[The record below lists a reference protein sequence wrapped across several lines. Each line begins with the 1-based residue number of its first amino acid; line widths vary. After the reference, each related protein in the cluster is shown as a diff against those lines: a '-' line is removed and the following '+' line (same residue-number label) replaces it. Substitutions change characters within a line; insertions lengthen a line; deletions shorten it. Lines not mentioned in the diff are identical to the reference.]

1 MVFCNSCGKPMVQ
14 ADYGTNEDGSPN
26 EDYCLECFENGI
38 FTEPDITLDEMIIKC
53 SEKILNKNPRLQE
66 QQATGIVVG
75 FIPGLKRW
83 NNEPK

>member
-14 ADYGTNEDGSPN
+14 ADHGTNEDGSPN
-26 EDYCLECFENGI
+26 EDYCLECFENGS
-38 FTEPDITLDEMIIKC
+38 FTEPDLTLDEMIIKC